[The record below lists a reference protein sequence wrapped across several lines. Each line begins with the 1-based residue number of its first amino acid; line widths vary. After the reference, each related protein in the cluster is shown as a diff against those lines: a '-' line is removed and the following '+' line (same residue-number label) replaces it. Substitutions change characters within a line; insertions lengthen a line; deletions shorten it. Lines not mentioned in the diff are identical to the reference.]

1 MHSPEPPLEPVAP
14 AATALRCRR
23 TGSRAACLVLV
34 AASGTAGPVYAQLS
48 RATSTLNAISTWM
61 QGLGVTVIT
70 IAVIWAGI
78 KMIFGQQQ
86 MRDLGNVFWGSFL
99 IGAASLVASFFF
111 SGTST

>member
-1 MHSPEPPLEPVAP
+1 
-14 AATALRCRR
+14 
-23 TGSRAACLVLV
+23 
-34 AASGTAGPVYAQLS
+34 
-48 RATSTLNAISTWM
+48 M